1 MMTVAMG
8 LLRGGFANFNIQ
20 TFLITILVLCV
31 SLSFHEMAH
40 AWAAYRMGDD
50 TAALQG
56 RLSMNPLVHLDPI
69 GSIAFII
76 GGIGWARPVP
86 INPARF
92 KRNIPVKKG
101 LMLTSAAGPLS
112 NLILAAASALLFYLT
127 QTARMM
133 LGSSTGIF
141 DVIFEI
147 LIFFYSA
154 NIILAV
160 FNLLPV
166 PPLDGFKIFGS
177 ILPNSIYYRLMGI
190 ERYIGLVFLM
200 LIIFGRGILSSVLNI
215 VAWPFN
221 QVIMR
226 PLELIFT
233 WLWRAFGFM

>member
-1 MMTVAMG
+1 MFTIAMG
-8 LLRGGFANFNIQ
+8 LLRGGFADFNIQ

-56 RLSMNPLVHLDPI
+56 RLTMNPLAHLDPI

-86 INPARF
+86 INPSRF
-92 KRNIPVKKG
+92 RSSIPVKKG
-101 LMLTSAAGPLS
+101 LRLTSAAGPAS
-112 NLILAAASALLFYLT
+112 NLILAAAAALLFYLFIT
-127 QTARMM
+127 FR
-133 LGSSTGIF
+133 LLLNSSSGLFNVMSEIF
-141 DVIFEI
+141 V
-147 LIFFYSA
+147 FFYSA

-177 ILPNSIYYRLMGI
+177 LLPNSIYYRLMGV

-200 LIIFGRGILSSVLNI
+200 LIIFGRGILSTVLGI
-215 VAWPFN
+215 VSWPFN

-226 PLELIFT
+226 PLEIIFN
-233 WLWRAFGFM
+233 WIWRGLGFI